1 MKQIELY
8 DIITLEDETEYTVIK
23 ILENQGK
30 TYLLLA
36 PVDEEEEPN
45 MEEIKIVEEVIE
57 NNKIMIQ
64 EEEDEERLKE
74 LSKLFLSSIRE
85 TLE

>member
-1 MKQIELY
+1 MKPIELY
-8 DIITLEDETEYTVIK
+8 DIITLKDKTEYAVLK

-30 TYLLLA
+30 KYLLLA
-36 PVDEEEEPN
+36 PVDEEEEPD
-45 MEEIKIVEEVIE
+45 MEAIKIVEEVIE
-57 NNKIMIQ
+57 NNKTMIQ

>member
-1 MKQIELY
+1 MEQIELY
-8 DIITLEDETEYTVIK
+8 DIITLEDEMEYAVLK

-30 TYLLLA
+30 KYLLLA
-36 PVDEEEEPN
+36 PVDEEEEPD
-45 MEEIKIVEEVIE
+45 MEAIKIVEEVME
-57 NNKIMIQ
+57 NNKTMIQ